1 MKTFILSLAILSPS
15 FSSLALPHSEDACEA
30 HTLPQFAHDEAH
42 FAQDE
47 SQVAQNEA
55 QVAQDESQF
64 AHDEEQEAQDEVQDE
79 AQEAREKYLR
89 EIAAKN
95 KPGSTAADFLFELR
109 DGSQTTLHEFSTQA
123 NSPILLIFYDP
134 DCHHC
139 LEVMQAI
146 KDSSLPAQCR
156 ILAIDAE
163 DDRDLWDASAQS
175 LPENWSVGFAL
186 DPIQDDDTYVFL
198 NSPTLYLLSPDKTV
212 ILKDTSLPEI
222 ESSLIIYDNIS
233 K

>member
-1 MKTFILSLAILSPS
+1 MKTFILSLAILSAS
-15 FSSLALPHSEDACEA
+15 FSFLALPHSEDACEA
-30 HTLPQFAHDEAH
+30 HTLPQFAP
-42 FAQDE
+42 
-47 SQVAQNEA
+47 
-55 QVAQDESQF
+55 
-64 AHDEEQEAQDEVQDE
+64 DEEQEAQDEAQDEAQEAQDE

-146 KDSSLPAQCR
+146 KDSSLSTQCR

-198 NSPTLYLLSPDKTV
+198 DSPTLYLLSPDKTV

-222 ESSLIIYDNIS
+222 ESTIQS

>member
-1 MKTFILSLAILSPS
+1 MKTFILSLAILSANIT
-15 FSSLALPHSEDACEA
+15 SLALPHSEDACEA
-30 HTLPQFAHDEAH
+30 HPLPQFAHEEAY
-42 FAQDE
+42 
-47 SQVAQNEA
+47 
-55 QVAQDESQF
+55 F
-64 AHDEEQEAQDEVQDE
+64 AHYEEQEAQDE
-79 AQEAREKYLR
+79 AQEAREKYHR
-89 EIAAKN
+89 EIAAKI
-95 KPGSTAADFLFELR
+95 KTGSTAADFLFELR

-146 KDSSLPAQCR
+146 KDSSLSTQGR

-198 NSPTLYLLSPDKTV
+198 DSPTLYLLSPDKTV

-222 ESSLIIYDNIS
+222 ESTIQS